1 MDRHEQIQNIK
12 KLEADFINT
21 IEGTIKD
28 KYLNKLFTSYKK
40 TINDIAECYK
50 NPAYNFSES
59 KQCAQA
65 SMTTYLNKEKSFEDL
80 FNHYEVLFRLYG
92 ELRYP

>member
-28 KYLNKLFTSYKK
+28 KYLNQLFASYKK
-40 TINDIAECYK
+40 TIHDIAECYK
-50 NPAYNFSES
+50 NPAYSFSES
-59 KQCAQA
+59 KQCAQNL
-65 SMTTYLNKEKSFEDL
+65 MTKYLSKEKNFEDL
-80 FNHYEVLFRLYG
+80 FNHYEVLLD
-92 ELRYP
+92 LIVN